1 MIRFVSQKITLVSS
15 VEESRTGSRKI
26 GWQVHSTTKAR
37 INDNL
42 EFVLGGEAGRG
53 IYENC

>member
-15 VEESRTGSRKI
+15 VEESRKT
-26 GWQVHSTTKAR
+26 GWQFHSTTKAR
-37 INDNL
+37 INDNV